1 MAETQ
6 AMQDALLTAFTALA
20 THATVFDADPGR
32 TGAVTGEV
40 ATARVALVWSAPVS
54 VGAARQVTAT
64 AIIPISASSTV
75 NYTGV
80 CASGAVGAA
89 DLLDSASTT
98 TFSAGPAPSSY
109 TATIVRSEP

>member
-1 MAETQ
+1 MAESQ
-6 AMQDALLTAFTALA
+6 VMQDALLAAFTALA
-20 THATVFDADPGR
+20 THATVFSADPGR

-64 AIIPISASSTV
+64 AIIPIGALAAV
-75 NYTGV
+75 NYSGV
-80 CASGAVGAA
+80 CSGGVVGVAN
-89 DLLDSASTT
+89 LLDSAITT
-98 TFSAGPAPSSY
+98 TFTAGPVASSY